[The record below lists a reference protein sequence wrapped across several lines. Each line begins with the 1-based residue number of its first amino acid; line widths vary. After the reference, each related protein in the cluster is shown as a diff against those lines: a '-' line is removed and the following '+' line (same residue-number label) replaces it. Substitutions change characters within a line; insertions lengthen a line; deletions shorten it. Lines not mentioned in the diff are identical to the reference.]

1 MDRNVRLAL
10 ILSAGIMILY
20 FVAMRFFAP
29 APPQE
34 QPGAAQ
40 REVPAEDAPPDT
52 PDGPPPAVGPRPAEA
67 PPAEAAAKQTYV
79 VDVAEAIETR
89 QVSIATDFL
98 KLNLT
103 SAGAAIESVQLPD
116 FEDPWEKKPLELVR
130 SAGDDPRIFAT
141 RVNPKENAHY
151 FTYPFKIVDESS
163 TKVVFSRPL
172 FKGVHLVKTF
182 SIDEENEYFFNV
194 EIEFAN
200 TTGAD
205 IELSYELAGPRR
217 ITTEQY
223 KRGIDILG
231 VGIDLGNGNK
241 LKKEPMGR
249 LAKGSKTFS
258 LRSLNWCGLANTYF
272 AFVVE
277 TPGHET
283 IKNAIFSPVREGESV
298 VNAAVHFESAVAP
311 IPANGSVKHSFRIYC
326 GPKDERIL
334 SKTPPLGKLITY
346 GFFAPLSR
354 VVLAILRFFQ
364 SIAGNWGVA
373 IIMLTILV
381 RLCLFPL
388 TRKSLIQTQKMQA
401 LQPELKKLQEK
412 YKNNKEKLAQEQMQ
426 LWRKRGAN
434 PMSGCLMPLLIQLP
448 VFFALFGALR
458 TTVDIRKASFLLWIT
473 DLSKPDLL
481 FEIPVT
487 LPIIANAIR
496 VLPLLSGALMLTSQ
510 IISQRHSAPVAND
523 PKAQEQQKM
532 QKSMMFMM
540 SIIFPIMLYH
550 WASGLML
557 YWTVS
562 SLWGIAEQKLI
573 RKHVMHSDAAKT
585 PQRK

>member
-10 ILSAGIMILY
+10 ILSAGVMILY
-20 FVAMRFFAP
+20 FVAMRLLVP
-29 APPQE
+29 APPPGQAGRTQE
-34 QPGAAQ
+34 QTPAKAA
-40 REVPAEDAPPDT
+40 PSDAPDEQT
-52 PDGPPPAVGPRPAEA
+52 PATASRPVEA
-67 PPAEAAAKQTYV
+67 PPAEASRKQTYV
-79 VDVAEAIETR
+79 VDVDEPVETR
-89 QVSIATDFL
+89 RISIGTDSL
-98 KLNLT
+98 EINLT
-103 SAGAAIESVQLPD
+103 NAGAAIESVELLG
-116 FEDPWEKKPLELVR
+116 FEDPWEEKTLELVTTV
-130 SAGDDPRIFAT
+130 GDDPRIFAM
-141 RVNPKENAHY
+141 RIDPKENAHY
-151 FTYPFKIVDESS
+151 FTYPFKIVDESD
-163 TKVVFSRPL
+163 TRVAFSRPL
-172 FKGVHLVKTF
+172 FEGVHLVKTF

-194 EIEFAN
+194 EIEFKN

-231 VGIDLGNGNK
+231 VGLDLGNGNK
-241 LKKEPMGR
+241 LRKEPMGR
-249 LAKGSKTFS
+249 LAKGSRTFS
-258 LRSLNWCGLANTYF
+258 LRSINWCGLANTYF

-277 TPGHET
+277 TPGHEKV
-283 IKNAIFSPVREGESV
+283 KNAIFSAVRDGESV
-298 VNAAVHFESAVAP
+298 ANIAVHFESAVASV
-311 IPANGSVKHSFRIYC
+311 PANGSVKHSFRIYC

-334 SKTPPLGKLITY
+334 REIPPLGRLITY

-364 SIAGNWGVA
+364 SIVGNWGVA

-381 RLCLFPL
+381 RLCLYPL

-426 LWRKRGAN
+426 LWRKHGAN

-481 FEIPVT
+481 FEIPAT
-487 LPIIANAIR
+487 LPVIGNAIR
-496 VLPLLSGALMLTSQ
+496 VLPILSGALMLISQ
-510 IISQRHSAPVAND
+510 IISQKRSAPVVND
-523 PKAQEQQKM
+523 PKAEEQQKM

-540 SIIFPIMLYH
+540 SIVFPIMLYH

-557 YWTVS
+557 YWTMS

-573 RKHVMHSDAAKT
+573 RKHIVHSDTSKT
-585 PQRK
+585 T